1 MRRMGCLEQMVR
13 GMTQV
18 LSRPLTLKMRTAVYH
33 DTKVAH
39 NLVQRAKLW
48 DISMVTVSVVWPDM
62 VVGRW
67 SSVCGVVQDDDEV
80 ECNMVQFGAVWASV
94 FEG

>member
-1 MRRMGCLEQMVR
+1 MRRQGCLEQMVR

-48 DISMVTVSVVWPDM
+48 DVSMVTVSSGSVGVGVPGGGVEWCQFRMCGSVVWKHFL
-62 VVGRW
+62 G
-67 SSVCGVVQDDDEV
+67 
-80 ECNMVQFGAVWASV
+80 
-94 FEG
+94 